1 MYHGVLLRHSMKDLS
16 LHACA
21 IEFAVVTVSL

>member
-1 MYHGVLLRHSMKDLS
+1 MKDLS

-21 IEFAVVTVSL
+21 IGGLFLLTSGSSGVIRISA